1 MKTFDLRP
9 YLLESD
15 LLPVKVDSMIA
26 ALVDEGKDESA
37 TLEEREATL
46 RGVELRLTQAK
57 RSLPLEKGPVRAAFE
72 LGRLAHEIEMQWKM
86 LYCAASEESI
96 EKKLM
101 GVKSAERIL
110 QQLYLH
116 KDQGMRHGELA
127 EALGVSDGTLT
138 TNMKRVLQARAA
150 TATRYGRNTHYLLTP
165 AGIRYYKKNMDGKD
179 APSSE
184 GVYLECGDKVD
195 LSIDGLRG
203 KAQIKLLLAASGGD
217 EYKVAEMTGIQEEDS
232 DGIAE
237 LNKHMQILS
246 QAHRNDEFS
255 DIIMKYLFY
264 SFEHLKHDQ
273 IHDQI
278 YEALYTTSVQIGQK

>member
-46 RGVELRLTQAK
+46 RGAELRLTQAK

-72 LGRLAHEIEMQWKM
+72 LGRLAHEIEMQWKT
-86 LYCAASEESI
+86 LHCAASEESI

-165 AGIRYYKKNMDGKD
+165 AGIRYYKKNIDGKD

-217 EYKVAEMTGIQEEDS
+217 EYKVAEMTGIQEADS